1 MTMTTHVE
9 PSTKKPGAAAEK
21 KGAPTKAPNDAPS
34 QGAGSK
40 PGSKPDPNQALK
52 SLSMPD
58 LQAKLGSSS
67 EGLTQAEAQKR
78 LTQYGPNEIEEKKT
92 NPILKFLSYFW
103 GPIPWMIEAA
113 VILSGVLRHW
123 PDFGIILLLLL
134 ANAVVGFWEERQA
147 GNAIAAL
154 KATLAIKA
162 RVKRDGKWVTPP
174 ARELVPGDVIRL
186 RLGDIVPADA
196 RLLAG
201 DSVEV
206 DQSALTGE
214 SLPAT
219 RKPGE
224 AVFSGSIIRRGEIG
238 ALVYATGANTYFG
251 KTAELVQGATPV
263 SHFQRAV
270 LKIGNYLII
279 LAAVLVATIIGVAI
293 FRGDPI
299 LTTLQ
304 FALVLTVAAI
314 PVAMPTVLSVTMAV
328 GARLLAKKQ
337 AIVSHLVA
345 IEELAGVDVLCA
357 DKTGTL
363 TQNKLTLGDPFCVN
377 KIPAEEVILNAA
389 LASRAGNKDTIDL
402 AVLGG
407 LKEKDALKGYH
418 VTHFQPFDPVHKRT
432 EAAVK
437 GPDGKEFKVTK
448 GAPQVI
454 LKLSANAGQVKVAVE
469 KAVNDFAARGFRALG
484 VARAEGDGPWQL
496 LGVLPLFDPPRDD
509 AKETI
514 ATAQQMGVKVKMV
527 TGDALAIAM
536 ETAKKLGMGANILD
550 ASSLGDEKQQESTAA
565 AKSIEKADGFA
576 QVFPEHKFHIVAD
589 LQKRGHIVGMTG
601 DGVNDAPALKQ
612 ADCGIAV
619 SGATDA
625 ARAAADIV
633 LTTTGLSVIIDAIKE
648 SRKIF
653 ERMNSYAMYR
663 IAETL
668 RVLLFMTLA
677 ILIFNFYPLTAVMI
691 VMLALLNDGA
701 ILSIAY
707 DNVLYKNAPEAWNM
721 RRVLGI
727 ATVLGLIGPVAAFGL
742 FYLGDRVFHLD
753 HPHIQTMMYLMLSVA
768 GHLTIFQT
776 RTRGPWW
783 STRPAWI
790 LLAAV
795 CGTQAAA
802 TLIAVYGAWLVTPL
816 GWKYAGIVWG
826 YAFAWFFVTDPMKL
840 LAYWI
845 LDPAQKD
852 AKKDAVR
859 TPEAQA
865 WIESRH
871 PRAPAGSPE
880 GGQFQS
886 AETGDHTAAGWLST
900 HWRIPAAAVTLA
912 VLAFGGG
919 GGWLYWST
927 HRTTAVHYV
936 TQKIERG
943 AIVRAVAASG
953 VVVPTETASIDARVS
968 GVIQALY
975 CATDTKVKAGQLCA
989 KIDPRP
995 YQTLVD
1001 QDNADLAAAET
1012 RLQKDNAELARSKA
1026 TFEHYEARQGRRV
1039 ISQKTLDK
1047 LRKAYEQ
1054 TQTRTKIEEASV
1066 AQLQAA
1072 LHAAQTN
1079 LEYTD
1084 ISSPIDGTVVSRNVE
1099 MGQTIV
1105 AGKQTLLFVVAE
1117 DLTAM
1122 QVNGNVSEN
1131 DVRAINLGD
1140 KASFTV
1146 EAIPNHLFAGA
1157 ITQLGR
1163 SSQTLEQAPTYDV
1176 VIIAPNPEL
1185 LLKPG
1190 MAATIKIVVDRRGDV
1205 LRAPDQALRYSP
1217 AGHAAPSSSSGA
1229 RTPLDGGPRVW
1240 VLREGRPTAVPVQ
1253 LGLDDGAYTEIVKA
1267 DIQPGDDLVISESSG
1282 HVQQ

>member
-1 MTMTTHVE
+1 MT
-9 PSTKKPGAAAEK
+9 KPNAK
-21 KGAPTKAPNDAPS
+21 QPKAPI
-34 QGAGSK
+34 SK
-40 PGSKPDPNQALK
+40 PGSTSNAKDDLK
-52 SLSMPD
+52 SLPLPD
-58 LQAKLGSSS
+58 VEKRLGSSPD
-67 EGLTQAEAQKR
+67 GLSQAEAQKR

-92 NPILKFLSYFW
+92 NPFLKFLTYFW
-103 GPIPWMIEAA
+103 GPIPWMIEVA
-113 VILSGVLRHW
+113 VILSGVVRHW
-123 PDFGIILLLLL
+123 PDFFIILVLLVS
-134 ANAVVGFWEERQA
+134 NAVVGFWEERQA
-147 GNAIAAL
+147 GNAISAL
-154 KATLAIKA
+154 KAKLAIKA
-162 RVKRDGKWVTPP
+162 RVKRDGKWINP
-174 ARELVPGDVIRL
+174 AARDLVPGDVIRV

-196 RLLAG
+196 RLLEG
-201 DSVEV
+201 DTVEV

-219 RKPGE
+219 RKSGE
-224 AVFSGSIIRRGEIG
+224 AVFSGSIIRQGEIG

-251 KTAELVQGATPV
+251 KTAQLVQDAHTV

-279 LAAVLVATIIGVAI
+279 FAVVLVAAIVAVAI

-363 TQNKLTLGDPFCVN
+363 TQNKLTLGDPFSVN
-377 KIPAEEVILNAA
+377 NIPADQVVLNAA
-389 LASRAGNKDTIDL
+389 LASRADNNDTIDL
-402 AVLGG
+402 AVIGG
-407 LKEKDALKGYH
+407 LKDNQALQGYH

-484 VARAEGDGPWQL
+484 VARAEGDGAWQL
-496 LGVLPLFDPPRDD
+496 LGVLPLFDPPRED
-509 AKETI
+509 AKATI
-514 ATAQQMGVKVKMV
+514 ATAQHMGVKVEMV
-527 TGDALAIAM
+527 TGDALAIAV
-536 ETAKKLGMGANILD
+536 ETAKKLGMGTDILD
-550 ASSLGDEKQQESTAA
+550 ASSLGDEKQQTTTAVA
-565 AKSIEKADGFA
+565 EAIEKADGFA

-633 LTTTGLSVIIDAIKE
+633 LTTPGLSVIIDAIKE

-653 ERMNSYAMYR
+653 QRMNSYAMYR

-668 RVLLFMTLA
+668 RVLLFMTVA

-721 RRVLGI
+721 RLVLGI

-802 TLIAVYGAWLVTPL
+802 TLISVYGAWLVTPL

-826 YAFAWFFVTDPMKL
+826 YAFVWFFVTDPMKL

-859 TPEAQA
+859 TPQARA

-886 AETGDHTAAGWLST
+886 AGTGDHTAAGWVSA
-900 HWRIPAAAVTLA
+900 HWRIPAAAVVAL
-912 VLAFGGG
+912 VLLAFGGG
-919 GGWLYWST
+919 GGWLYWSA
-927 HRTTAVHYV
+927 HRTATAHYA
-936 TQKIERG
+936 TQKIEVG
-943 AIVRAVAASG
+943 SIVRAVTASG
-953 VVVPTETASIDARVS
+953 GVVPTATAPVGARVS
-968 GVIQALY
+968 GVIQTLD
-975 CATDTKVKAGQLCA
+975 CAANTKVKAGQICA
-989 KIDPRP
+989 KIDPLP
-995 YQTLVD
+995 YQTVVD
-1001 QDNADLAAAET
+1001 QGDADLAAAED
-1012 RLQKDNAELARSKA
+1012 RLEKDKTDLAYAKTAFERHEARRFEWASWRSKRRAISRKALDNLRRTYEHEQMQMKLDEATVAELR
-1026 TFEHYEARQGRRV
+1026 
-1039 ISQKTLDK
+1039 
-1047 LRKAYEQ
+1047 
-1054 TQTRTKIEEASV
+1054 
-1066 AQLQAA
+1066 AA
-1072 LHAAQTN
+1072 LHAAETN
-1079 LEYTD
+1079 LGDTD
-1084 ISSPIDGTVVSRNVE
+1084 IIAPIDGTIVSRNVKI
-1099 MGQTIV
+1099 GQTV
-1105 AGKQTLLFVVAE
+1105 AAGAETPPLFLIAA
-1117 DLTAM
+1117 DLSVM
-1122 QVNGNVSEN
+1122 QVNGKVSE
-1131 DVRAINLGD
+1131 DAVGEIKLGD

-1146 EAIPNHLFAGA
+1146 NSFPD
-1157 ITQLGR
+1157 R
-1163 SSQTLEQAPTYDV
+1163 SFSGEVTHIGPSPQTIQNAATYDV
-1176 VIIAPNPEL
+1176 VITASNPEL
-1185 LLKPG
+1185 LLKPD
-1190 MAATIKIVVDRRGDV
+1190 MTAAIKIVVDRRDDV

-1217 AGHAAPSSSSGA
+1217 AGRAAASGSSGA
-1229 RTPLDGGPRVW
+1229 RTPLAGWSQVW
-1240 VLREGRPTAVPVQ
+1240 TLREGRPTAVPVQ
-1253 LGLDDGAYTEIVKA
+1253 VGLQDGAYTEIVKG
-1267 DIQPGDDLVISESSG
+1267 DLKPGDDLIISESGSR
-1282 HVQQ
+1282 VSQ